1 MDTSSASSL
10 TPLLNRHF
18 DAVLWDMDGTLI
30 SSIHVTERCWGQW
43 MEHYGYPAEHYHQF
57 HGTPARTIVETLLP
71 AHLHDE
77 GFHRIV
83 DLEMNDTTGITLLP
97 GAHQAL
103 AALPTQ
109 RRAIVTSSTRD
120 LALRRLEVTGITMDT
135 LVTADDVTHGKPHPD
150 PYLRAAHLLGVD
162 PTRCVVFEDAPSGL
176 AAGRAAGCVTVGLPG
191 THALADLTA
200 DVLLPSLEAIQ
211 VVSTEEG
218 VVFSAAL

>member
-1 MDTSSASSL
+1 
-10 TPLLNRHF
+10 
-18 DAVLWDMDGTLI
+18 
-30 SSIHVTERCWGQW
+30 

-120 LALRRLEVTGITMDT
+120 LALRRL
-135 LVTADDVTHGKPHPD
+135 
-150 PYLRAAHLLGVD
+150 
-162 PTRCVVFEDAPSGL
+162 
-176 AAGRAAGCVTVGLPG
+176 
-191 THALADLTA
+191 
-200 DVLLPSLEAIQ
+200 
-211 VVSTEEG
+211 
-218 VVFSAAL
+218 

>member
-1 MDTSSASSL
+1 
-10 TPLLNRHF
+10 
-18 DAVLWDMDGTLI
+18 
-30 SSIHVTERCWGQW
+30 
-43 MEHYGYPAEHYHQF
+43 
-57 HGTPARTIVETLLP
+57 
-71 AHLHDE
+71 
-77 GFHRIV
+77 
-83 DLEMNDTTGITLLP
+83 
-97 GAHQAL
+97 
-103 AALPTQ
+103 
-109 RRAIVTSSTRD
+109 
-120 LALRRLEVTGITMDT
+120 MDT

-218 VVFSAAL
+218 LCLALPCRAHRAKLTRDKASGARCLAYRRLCHVKSYSLG